1 MGGKG
6 SGRTDT
12 GVTAILRSR
21 IKNEFKLKRDKLTE
35 EEVDKIKELRAQGL
49 TQRAIARR
57 MGVCQCTVCVYLMS
71 LEDRKA
77 YRENRASAHKLW
89 IKNHSNK
96 EIYQRVLKRKKHLKS
111 VGGLIEQDD
120 WRGGVKVYEKQ
131 S

>member
-6 SGRTDT
+6 SGRKNT
-12 GVTAILRSR
+12 GVVQLLRAH

-49 TQRAIARR
+49 TQTAIARR
-57 MGVCQCTVCVYLMS
+57 LGISQCTVCVYLMS
-71 LEDRKA
+71 PEDRKA
-77 YRENRASAHKLW
+77 YMDNRAYAHKLW
-89 IKNHSNK
+89 LKQHGNK
-96 EIYQRVLKRKKHLKS
+96 EEYKKVLKRRKHLNE
-111 VGGLIEQDD
+111 VGGLVEIDD